1 MDKIIYN
8 VPDKEFLTMRYLFKK
23 EEEEYCPIN
32 REFSFLISPMSFFE
46 RINTLEKKII
56 EYEEFNSK
64 KETSKKIL
72 NSIIEFKEKYY
83 ENVMEKKQYSCL
95 LLITKKKEDVGFF
108 GWEPKFYRK
117 YLIDLKDKN
126 YEERKKLCFL
136 TEDEKKFKCTYKKKF
151 DFLSL
156 FFKEEYFY
164 DGRYNI
170 PTEDIIKFK
179 RKYCNE
185 IRQKCCHGN
194 FVCPSDDLCRGHKF
208 INFLE
213 KIFEA
218 ITHCVIE
225 EKVFY
230 RYFLF
235 YNIKKN
241 DYDDFIKWDFHPSGE
256 KDLSHLTYSKRLS
269 FLN

>member
-8 VPDKEFLTMRYLFKK
+8 NQKKEFLTMRYLFKK
-23 EEEEYCPIN
+23 EEEEYCKIE
-32 REFSFLISPMSFFE
+32 RKFIFLMSPKNFFE
-46 RINTLEKKII
+46 RINKLERKII
-56 EYEEFNSK
+56 KNEEFNTE
-64 KETSKKIL
+64 KENSKKIL
-72 NSIIEFKEKYY
+72 ESILNFKEEYFEK
-83 ENVMEKKQYSCL
+83 VMVKKKYSCL
-95 LLITKKKEDVGFF
+95 LIIEKKKENCGFF

-136 TEDEKKFKCTYKKKF
+136 TEDEKKFKFTYEKKF
-151 DFLSL
+151 DFSSL

-170 PTEDIIKFK
+170 PTEDIFKYK
-179 RKYCNE
+179 RKYFNE
-185 IRQKCCHGN
+185 IRRKCCHGN
-194 FVCPSDDLCRGHKF
+194 FVCPSDNLCRGHKF
-208 INFLE
+208 INFIE

-218 ITHCVIE
+218 MTHCVIE
-225 EKVFY
+225 EKIWY

-241 DYDDFIKWDFHPSGE
+241 DENDFLKWDFHPYGE
-256 KDLSHLTYSKRLS
+256 KNLSHLTYSKRLS
-269 FLN
+269 FIN

>member
-1 MDKIIYN
+1 MDKVIFN
-8 VPDKEFLTMRYLFKK
+8 VPSKGFYTLRYLFDKK
-23 EEEEYCPIN
+23 EEEYCPIL
-32 REFSFLISPMSFFE
+32 RKFYYLISTSTFFE
-46 RINTLEKKII
+46 RINYLEKEII
-56 EYEEFNSK
+56 ENIDFNENK
-64 KETSKKIL
+64 LESKKIFEA
-72 NSIIEFKEKYY
+72 IQKFKE
-83 ENVMEKKQYSCL
+83 EHFDNVMNKKISSCL
-95 LLITKKKEDVGFF
+95 LYVEKKNKDVGFF
-108 GWEPKFYRK
+108 GWVPEFEKK
-117 YLIDLKDKN
+117 YIISLKDFD
-126 YEERKKLCFL
+126 YDRRKKLCYL
-136 TEDEKKFKCTYKKKF
+136 TEEEEKFKNTNKVKF
-151 DFLSL
+151 NFLAI

-164 DGRYNI
+164 EGRYNI
-170 PTEDIIKFK
+170 PTEDILRFK